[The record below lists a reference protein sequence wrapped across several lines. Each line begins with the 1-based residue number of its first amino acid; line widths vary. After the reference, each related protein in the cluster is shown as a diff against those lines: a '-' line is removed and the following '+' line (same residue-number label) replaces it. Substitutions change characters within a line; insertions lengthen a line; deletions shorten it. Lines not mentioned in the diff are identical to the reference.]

1 MTRATFAASVAL
13 LLASSLAAAC
23 SENNLPIVPTQPGSS
38 SSQVTEVFSGAIA
51 PGETKFTSFTSPAS
65 LPTRIGLG
73 SLVDANGNPL
83 TTPMT
88 VSVGI
93 PSGTGCGVLQSATA
107 APSLATNIN
116 LLLTSGVYCVSIADA
131 GQLASTS
138 VYGVRITFGDPSTTS
153 SPGTVTYSST
163 LLPGGSTS
171 RTFDASATGTVT
183 VTMDTIDQPSVSAL
197 GLGLG
202 FPRND
207 GGGCQLTQ
215 AFTAGRGSQFSLPVD
230 AGKYCVKVY
239 DLGTLPDVTRFS
251 LRIQHP

>member
-1 MTRATFAASVAL
+1 MTRVRFAASVVL

-23 SENNLPIVPTQPGSS
+23 GDSNLTTVPTQPGG
-38 SSQVTEVFSGAIA
+38 SQVTEVFSGTIA
-51 PGETKFTSFTSPAS
+51 PGETKFYAFTSPSS
-65 LPTRIGLG
+65 LPTRLGLG

-83 TTPMT
+83 ATPMT
-88 VSVGI
+88 IAFGI
-93 PSGTGCGVLQSATA
+93 PSGTGCAALQSATV
-107 APSLATNIN
+107 APSLATSIN
-116 LLLTSGVYCVSIADA
+116 LLLTPGVYCVSIADA
-131 GQLASTS
+131 GQLAASS
-138 VYGVRITFGDPSTTS
+138 EFGVRITFGDPSATS
-153 SPGTVTYSST
+153 SAGTVTYSST

-171 RTFDASATGTVT
+171 RTFDASAAGTVI

-215 AFTAGRGSQFSLPVD
+215 TFTAGRGSQFSVPVD

-251 LRIQHP
+251 LRIQYP